1 MSQQNYYEPNG
12 DRCVQFR
19 LYEDGSGHIQV
30 SCPAEGVI
38 TVVLGR
44 DEIRK
49 LSAQL
54 DPARDAELARVRNA
68 LRAEK
73 SIVRTLLRG
82 IENGDYGAE
91 DHR

>member
-1 MSQQNYYEPNG
+1 MSQQNYYSPNS

-30 SCPAEGVI
+30 SCPAEGAI
-38 TVVLGR
+38 TVTLSG
-44 DEIRK
+44 DEIQR

-54 DPARDAELARVRNA
+54 DPTRDAELARVRNA

-73 SIVRTLLRG
+73 SIVQTLLRG
-82 IENGDYGAE
+82 IENGDYGNG